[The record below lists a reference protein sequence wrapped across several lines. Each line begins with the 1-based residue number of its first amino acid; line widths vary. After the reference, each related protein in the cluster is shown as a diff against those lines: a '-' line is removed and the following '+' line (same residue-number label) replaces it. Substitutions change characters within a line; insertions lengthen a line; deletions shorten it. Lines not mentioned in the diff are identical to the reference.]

1 MQVTKEEFE
10 ALIKNYDGPGGLYS
24 HEIGFTTP
32 SSTIYCDFGIAPTMP
47 PGIARI
53 QACMVAEH
61 IDPNPYDKNSC
72 DKYHIYKTFK

>member
-10 ALIKNYDGPGGLYS
+10 AFIKNYDGPEGLYS
-24 HEIGFTTP
+24 HEVWFTTP
-32 SSTIYCDFGIAPTMP
+32 TSTIYCDFRIAPTMP

>member
-10 ALIKNYDGPGGLYS
+10 AFIKNYDGPEGLYPYRI
-24 HEIGFTTP
+24 EFTTP
-32 SSTIYCDFGIAPTMP
+32 SSTIYCDYGIATTAP

-61 IDPNPYDKNSC
+61 IDPNPYDENSC
-72 DKYHIYKTFK
+72 DKYYIYKTFK

>member
-10 ALIKNYDGPGGLYS
+10 AFIKNYDGLGGLYS
-24 HEIGFTTP
+24 HEIGFTTS

-47 PGIARI
+47 SGIARI

-61 IDPNPYDKNSC
+61 INPNPYDKNSC